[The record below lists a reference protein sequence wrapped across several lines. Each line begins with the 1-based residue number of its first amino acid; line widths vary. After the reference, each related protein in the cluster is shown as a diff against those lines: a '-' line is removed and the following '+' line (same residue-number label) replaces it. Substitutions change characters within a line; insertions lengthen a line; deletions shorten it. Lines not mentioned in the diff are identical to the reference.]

1 MYSPGNCITGAFM
14 LSFNTYLVMITYLT
28 VTIAILLVLLI
39 IWLYYRVKYF
49 MYCVDPGSYY
59 TFAKYLKKY
68 HRGMKEIVLII
79 EFFLI
84 AFLVVGIVL
93 GISYIVGWIIN

>member
-1 MYSPGNCITGAFM
+1 
-14 LSFNTYLVMITYLT
+14 
-28 VTIAILLVLLI
+28 
-39 IWLYYRVKYF
+39 

-84 AFLVVGIVL
+84 LFLVVGIVL
-93 GISYIVGWIIN
+93 GIAYIVGLTIK